1 MSSARSGSE
10 PAASGFD
17 LLHRDVQRWV
27 WQRGWSDLHDVQDR
41 AVQPILGRE
50 RDVLIGAATAA
61 GKTEAA
67 FLPICSDLVSAGSA
81 GAGVQVLY
89 LSPLKALIN
98 DQFRRVDDLCE
109 GLGIPTHRW
118 HGDVAQSKKT
128 ALVKDPGGILLTT
141 PESLEAMFVRRG
153 PQLRTLF
160 AGLRYVVVDEL
171 HSFLGVERG
180 TQLISLLHRL
190 ETALR
195 DRVPRIG
202 LSATLGDMSIAA
214 EQLRPGGGTQV
225 TVIDSPSGGQDV
237 RLQIRAFVDRPPPRE
252 NPAAS
257 DPDMTSGPAVDQVAA
272 HLFRVLRGSTN
283 LAFANSRNMVEA
295 LASRLADLSQQTHVS
310 NEFHPHH
317 GSLAKEL
324 REDVEASL
332 RDPSRPSTAVCTS
345 TLEMGIDIGDIAQV
359 AQIGAPPSVAALRQ
373 RIGRSGRRGTPA
385 VLRGYVTTSEPD
397 AHSTVL
403 DRLHPHV
410 VQLVADVEL
419 LREHWCEP
427 PRPAR
432 QDLSTLVQQLLSLIV
447 QHGGARPEE
456 AYRVLCGR
464 GGPFTSV
471 SQRHFG
477 MLLRDLATHE
487 VLTQS
492 DDRTL
497 LAGPKGDLEVNHY
510 SFYAAFHTA
519 EEYRLVHGDATLG
532 TLPVDQALHE
542 EQLIIFAGRRW
553 RVVAVHD
560 EDKII
565 QLMPAPG
572 GKASIFGLSS
582 GRVHATVRARMRSIL
597 AGGGSFPYLDSV
609 ARQILEQGRRAFAE
623 LRLDERGFVREG
635 RDVLV
640 LPWTGD
646 LELDTLAQL
655 LILQD
660 LDVAATNVALVVSGA
675 DVDEVRAAVKTVSE
689 TPPPAEIELARTV
702 LNKMSAKYDKWL
714 GDELLAVQYA
724 SMNLDCPAAVQVAK
738 ALAAVEQLRT

>member
-1 MSSARSGSE
+1 MSSVRSGSE
-10 PAASGFD
+10 SAASGPPGFE

-27 WQRGWSDLHDVQDR
+27 WQRGWPDLHDVQNR
-41 AVQPILGRE
+41 AVQPILARE

-67 FLPICSDLVSAGSA
+67 FLPICSDLVAAGST
-81 GAGVQVLY
+81 GGGVQVLY

-214 EQLRPGGGTQV
+214 EQLRPGAGAQV
-225 TVIDSPSGGQDV
+225 TVINSASGGQNI
-237 RLQIRAFVDRPPPRE
+237 RLQIRAFVDGPPPRE
-252 NPAAS
+252 
-257 DPDMTSGPAVDQVAA
+257 DPVAIDKRMTGGPAVDQVAA
-272 HLFRVLRGSTN
+272 HLYRVLRGSTN

-295 LASRLADLSQQTHVS
+295 LASKLADLSQRAHVS

-324 REDVEASL
+324 REDVEESL

-359 AQIGAPPSVAALRQ
+359 AQIGTPPSVAALRQ

-385 VLRGYVTTSEPD
+385 VLRGYVTTPEPD

-403 DRLHPHV
+403 DRLHPNL

-427 PRPAR
+427 PQPAR
-432 QDLSTLVQQLLSLIV
+432 QDLSTLVQQLLSLIT

-456 AYRVLCGR
+456 AYRVLCGQ

-487 VLTQS
+487 VLMQS

-519 EEYRLVHGDATLG
+519 EEYRLVHGDVTLG
-532 TLPVDQALHE
+532 TMPVDQAVQE
-542 EQLIIFAGRRW
+542 KQLIIFAGRRW
-553 RVVAVHD
+553 RVIAVHD
-560 EDKII
+560 EDKVI
-565 QLMPAPG
+565 QLTPASG
-572 GKASIFGLSS
+572 GKASIFGPSS
-582 GRVHATVRARMRSIL
+582 GRVHTVVRARMRAIL

-609 ARQILEQGRRAFAE
+609 ARQVIEQGRRTFAE

-635 RDVLV
+635 RDVLL

-655 LILQD
+655 LIARD
-660 LDVAATNVALVVSGA
+660 LDVATTNMALVATGA
-675 DVDEVRAAVKTVSE
+675 DVDEVRTAVESVAE
-689 TPPPAEIELARTV
+689 APPPAEIELARTV

-738 ALAAVEQLRT
+738 ALAATE